1 MIYKDPIHKVLSK
14 LNESE
19 NVNPGNLQIGQT
31 VDVLVTDAAGAQ
43 FVRQMEV
50 TLFYPGG
57 DVLLKDTETQDSIVL
72 QYQWNETGNLEYAA
86 TTQFGVSYNL
96 HIDRS
101 RLSSQSRLTESIGR
115 LNEAASLKPFTTYDW
130 HCYGGA
136 SLDPDGNEPRI
147 AVGKN
152 ADLIVSAES
161 ETTNNSYIQVTYGNV
176 DGMAKSYR
184 TFSEA
189 LKDASGYLGILDK
202 EDEEIEKFLKSK
214 GFQKIY

>member
-31 VDVLVTDAAGAQ
+31 VDVLVTDAAGGQ

-57 DVLLKDTETQDSIVL
+57 DILLKDAETQDSIVL

-86 TTQFGVSYNL
+86 TTQFGVSYDL
-96 HIDRS
+96 YIDRS

-115 LNEAASLKPFTTYDW
+115 LNEAASLKPFTKYDW
-130 HCYGGA
+130 HAYGGV
-136 SLDPDGNEPRI
+136 SLDPDGNEPQI

-152 ADLIVSAES
+152 ADLIVSAEP
-161 ETTNNSYIQVTYGNV
+161 ETTNNSYVQ
-176 DGMAKSYR
+176 
-184 TFSEA
+184 
-189 LKDASGYLGILDK
+189 
-202 EDEEIEKFLKSK
+202 
-214 GFQKIY
+214 